1 MNVYEE
7 VQPRTSGFVQSNKLK
22 LLIVLGDALAIAA
35 AYTIVLFGGAYID
48 RQSAMRTA
56 AAVAAATLCGI
67 WTMRS
72 QDLYLARV
80 SAVRVVEITRTAR
93 AVTMMT
99 GFLLVGDRVLH
110 DDLYI
115 RDIAV
120 ASALTL
126 LFIGVSR
133 SIYRAWLSAARANGA
148 YRRRI
153 AIVGT
158 DHEALRLMDIFTT
171 HAELGMEVV
180 GFIGDRGEIAD
191 PELERMWLGD
201 LEQAETLVDVMNIS
215 GVVVSPAGLAPGRLN
230 MLIRNLH
237 TGGCHI
243 HLSTGVAG
251 IDSRRLRSM
260 PIAHE
265 PLVYVEAPTLR
276 RTQAIAKRGFDI
288 AVSAVTLVI
297 VSPILVA
304 VALAIKLHDGGP
316 VFFSQRRVG
325 RDGKTFGVLKFRTMA
340 VDAEARLASLTETNE
355 RRGPLFKMT
364 NDPRVTRIGHF
375 LRDSSMDEMPQ
386 LINVLRGQMSL
397 VGPRPALPSEVEH
410 FSNEL
415 RAREQVPPGITGLWQ
430 VEARDNPSFEAYRRL
445 DLFYVENWS
454 ITLDM
459 MILVGTIEQSL
470 SRLMRV
476 LFPRRPEQTQ
486 PSAVEIE
493 LG

>member
-7 VQPRTSGFVQSNKLK
+7 VQPRTRGFVQANKLK
-22 LLIVLGDALAIAA
+22 LLIVLGDAVAFAA

-48 RQSAMRTA
+48 RQTVTRTV

-67 WTMRS
+67 WAMRS

-93 AVTMMT
+93 AVTMMS
-99 GFLLVGDRVLH
+99 GLVLVGDRVLH

-115 RDIAV
+115 RDIVV
-120 ASALTL
+120 ASTLAL
-126 LFIGVSR
+126 LFIGVAR
-133 SIYRAWLSAARANGA
+133 STYRAWLSAARANGA

-158 DHEALRLMDIFTT
+158 DHEALRLMNIFTT

-180 GFIGDRGEIAD
+180 GFIGDREEIDDSDLDA
-191 PELERMWLGD
+191 LWLGD
-201 LEQAETLVDVMNIS
+201 LEQAETLVDVLNIS
-215 GVVVSPAGLAPGRLN
+215 GVVVSPAGLAAGRLN

-237 TGGCHI
+237 TAGCHI

-276 RTQAIAKRGFDI
+276 RTQATAKRCFDV
-288 AVSAVTLVI
+288 AVSAVTLVV
-297 VSPILVA
+297 VSPIFAV
-304 VALAIKLHDGGP
+304 VALAIKLQDGGP
-316 VFFSQRRVG
+316 VFFSQRRVD
-325 RDGKTFGVLKFRTMA
+325 RDGKTFGVLKFRTMG
-340 VDAEARLASLTETNE
+340 VDAEARLASLTNTNE
-355 RRGPLFKMT
+355 RNGPLFKMT
-364 NDPRVTRIGHF
+364 NDPRVTRIGRF
-375 LRDSSMDEMPQ
+375 LRDSSMDELPQ
-386 LINVLRGQMSL
+386 LINVVRGQMSL

-410 FSNEL
+410 FSHEL
-415 RAREQVPPGITGLWQ
+415 RAREQVLPGITGLWQ

-459 MILVGTIEQSL
+459 MILVGTIEQSV

-476 LFPRRPEQTQ
+476 LFPRRDVDVD
-486 PSAVEIE
+486 PSVVEIE